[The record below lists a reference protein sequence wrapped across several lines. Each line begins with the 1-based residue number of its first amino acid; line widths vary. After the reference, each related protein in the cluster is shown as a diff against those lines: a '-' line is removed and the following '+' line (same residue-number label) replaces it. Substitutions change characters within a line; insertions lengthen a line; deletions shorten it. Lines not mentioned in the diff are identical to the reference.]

1 MGISLKLVAFFV
13 YIDESG
19 TAQIPGNSS
28 HYVLCGISIPINNW
42 KLCDSQISRI
52 KKKYNLI
59 NAEIHTGWIL
69 RSYLEQTKIANF
81 ESLSQTD
88 RRTAVNQYRKK
99 ELYKLQKSG
108 NKALYKQTRKN
119 YKKTEEYIH
128 LTHAERVEF
137 IQDIADLIGKWG
149 FARIFAECIDK
160 SYFDPSLAKNT
171 VDERALEQIVS
182 RFERYM
188 KNVQLSKSD
197 EKIFGAL
204 IHDNN
209 ETVSKR
215 HTELMKQ
222 FHRRGTL
229 WTSIDHII
237 ETPLFVNSELTSMV
251 QIADLCSYVLRRYF
265 ENGDTELL
273 ERIKKRFDKYQ
284 GKVVGLRHYTD
295 DSCTCI
301 LCTDRKKNSPSPP
314 VE

>member
-1 MGISLKLVAFFV
+1 MVYFC

-137 IQDIADLIGKWG
+137 IQEIADLIGKWG

-188 KNVQLSKSD
+188 KNVHQSKPD

-284 GKVVGLRHYTD
+284 QKVVGLRHYTD

-301 LCTDRKKNSPSPP
+301 LCTDRKKGSHSTPG
-314 VE
+314 E

>member
-1 MGISLKLVAFFV
+1 MVYFC

-69 RSYLEQTKIANF
+69 RSYLEQTKITNF

-137 IQDIADLIGKWG
+137 IQEIADLIGKWG

-188 KNVQLSKSD
+188 KNVHQSKPD

-229 WTSIDHII
+229 WTSINHII

-265 ENGDTELL
+265 ENRDTELF
-273 ERIKKRFDKYQ
+273 EKIKKRFDKAQ
-284 GKVVGLRHYTD
+284 GRIVGLRHYTD

-301 LCTDRKKNSPSPP
+301 LCTDRKKGSHSTSG
-314 VE
+314 E

>member
-1 MGISLKLVAFFV
+1 MVYFC

-52 KKKYNLI
+52 KKKYDLI

-81 ESLSQTD
+81 EALSPLE
-88 RRTAVNQYRKK
+88 RRVAVGQYRKK

-128 LTHAERVEF
+128 LTHAQRVEF
-137 IQDIADLIGKWG
+137 IQEIADLVGKWG

-188 KNVQLSKSD
+188 KNVHQSKPD

-301 LCTDRKKNSPSPP
+301 LCTDRKKGSHLTHG
-314 VE
+314 EFLR